1 MSAHSS
7 NENSPG
13 QIATRIAD
21 ALAEVNDAPTLVKIG
36 QTARNLRPLAQAR
49 QLAPV
54 RLACLGSF
62 TMNPL
67 ADALFLAGLGAG
79 MNIDPYLA
87 PYGQFDRE
95 FIDPSSGLY
104 ASNPTVVL
112 LAVRLPD
119 VCPALYEEFAS
130 LDENAATRLVD
141 DWIARLASA
150 IRTFRAR
157 SAAPIFM
164 LDYESPIVPAFG
176 AADRN
181 VSPSQVAVIARAN
194 DELRRVAR
202 EMPNVRVME
211 YDALIARHGR
221 RTWADARLAAYARI
235 PIAAINYWAFASFVA
250 SYLRPLLGLSKKVL
264 VLDADHTLWGG
275 VIGDVGA
282 AGIALGPDYPGNC
295 FVAFQK
301 RILELHRRGVVLGL
315 ASKNEESVVLDV
327 LRNHPSMVLREE
339 HFAAICAN
347 WDPKPGNVAQ
357 MARDLNLGLDSF
369 VFLDDSPVECQMMRQ
384 ALPDVLSICLPKEPA
399 DLPGVID
406 SLDCFEQFSISAEDR
421 QRGAMYRAEAGRR
434 TLEAEAVDLPTFYR
448 RLEMVMTLSVDN
460 PMDAHRAAQMAVRTN
475 QFNMNT
481 VRHSEDDIRRFIA
494 SERHHVMTLA
504 LADRFGDN
512 GVVGLAIVEKSP
524 GEWTLNTLLMS
535 CRVLGRTVEQGL
547 IKWIAAR
554 ARSCGVER
562 LTGLFV
568 PTTKNKPFSLF
579 YESCGFSREA
589 GSTPER
595 WTLTLRTAD
604 TKVPDWLRIVVNEG
618 AANA

>member
-1 MSAHSS
+1 MSAHSPD
-7 NENSPG
+7 ENSPG
-13 QIATRIAD
+13 SIATCIAD
-21 ALAEVNDAPTLVKIG
+21 ALAEVSDAPTLVKIG
-36 QTARNLRPLAQAR
+36 QAVRSLRPLATTQP
-49 QLAPV
+49 LVPV

-62 TMNPL
+62 TMNSL
-67 ADALFLAGLGAG
+67 ADALFLAGMGAG
-79 MNIDPYLA
+79 MNIDSYIA

-95 FIDPSSGLY
+95 LIDPSSGLS

-119 VCPALYEEFAS
+119 VCSALYDDFAS
-130 LDENAATRLVD
+130 LNEGTANRLVD
-141 DWIARLASA
+141 DWIVRLASA

-157 SAAPIFM
+157 SAAPILM
-164 LDYESPIVPAFG
+164 LDYESPIVPALG
-176 AADRN
+176 AADRTAT
-181 VSPSQVAVIARAN
+181 PSQVAVIARAN
-194 DELRRVAR
+194 DELRRVAS
-202 EMPNVRVME
+202 EVPNVRVME

-235 PIAAINYWAFASFVA
+235 PIAAINYFAFARFVV
-250 SYLRPLLGLSKKVL
+250 SHLRPLLGLSKKVL

-275 VIGDVGA
+275 VIGDVGS

-301 RILELHRRGVVLGL
+301 RILDLHRRGVVLCL

-327 LRNHPSMVLREE
+327 LRNHPSMVLREQ
-339 HFAAICAN
+339 HFAALRVN

-399 DLPGVID
+399 ELSGVID
-406 SLDCFEQFSISAEDR
+406 SLDCFEQFSISEEDR
-421 QRGAMYRAEAGRR
+421 QRGAMYRAESGRR

-448 RLEMVMTLSVDN
+448 RLEMVMTVSVDN
-460 PMDAHRAAQMAVRTN
+460 PMDAHRAAQMAARTN

-494 SERHHVMTLA
+494 SERHHVITLA

-512 GVVGLAIVEKSP
+512 GVVGLAIVEKIP
-524 GEWTLNTLLMS
+524 GEWALNTLLMS
-535 CRVLGRTVEQGL
+535 CRVLGRTVEQGF

-554 ARSCGVER
+554 AGSCGAER
-562 LTGLFV
+562 LTGLFA
-568 PTTKNKPFSLF
+568 PTTKNKPFAPF
-579 YESCGFSREA
+579 YGSCGFERQA
-589 GSTPER
+589 GTTPER

-604 TKVPDWLRIVVNEG
+604 TNVPDWLRIVVTEG